1 MKGIIIPLERQELAD
16 MIQTAVRE
24 AITEY
29 RLAASEKAEPVE
41 DIMNSRETAQ
51 FLDIK
56 LNTLYIKIHKG
67 QLPFM
72 KKGKKVY
79 FSRQQLLEWM
89 SEGRRYARKTTIQQ
103 ADARLVEM
111 RHRRIAPQGK
121 KAMTEPNIKP

>member
-1 MKGIIIPLERQELAD
+1 MKGIIIPLEKQELAE
-16 MIQTAVRE
+16 MIDTAVRE
-24 AITEY
+24 AITKYLLE
-29 RLAASEKAEPVE
+29 ASEKAEPLE
-41 DIMNSRETAQ
+41 DIMNSRETAR

-89 SEGRRYARKTTIQQ
+89 SEGRRYARKTAIQQ

-111 RHRRIAPQGK
+111 RHRRIDPQGK
-121 KAMTEPNIKP
+121 KAMTEPNTKP